1 MGEKADEHKSSS
13 NLKKFQKV
21 TGEMEDTEE
30 ITTDVTESIQAH
42 LDSRRDEVRRN
53 ISFRQ
58 NINKN
63 CG

>member
-1 MGEKADEHKSSS
+1 MREKADEHKSSN

-21 TGEMEDTEE
+21 IGEMEDTEE

-42 LDSRRDEVRRN
+42 LDSRRDEVTRN
-53 ISFRQ
+53 ILFKQ
-58 NINKN
+58 NIDKN